1 MPANKNKEY
10 RVALANTQ
18 DSYGWL
24 ARLLHWGIAGLI
36 FYLIY
41 LGLVSG
47 DLEGEAKSAMRA
59 THKSF
64 ALLTLAL
71 MTVRVIWRLMNPR
84 PEDPAGTPGW
94 QKAAALW
101 AHWAIY
107 AAVFFQL
114 TIGILVAGQRPIS
127 FFGLFEIG
135 PLLTEN
141 RDQHEF
147 FEELHEIGWIVL
159 AVLVGIH
166 VLAAIYHRL
175 IRKDNV
181 LQRMTTG

>member
-1 MPANKNKEY
+1 MAIG
-10 RVALANTQ
+10 NTTAT
-18 DSYGWL
+18 YGWL
-24 ARLLHWGIAGLI
+24 ARALHWVIAILI
-36 FYLIY
+36 AYLIY

-64 ALLTLAL
+64 ALLVLAL
-71 MTVRVIWRLMNPR
+71 MTVRVVWRLMNPR
-84 PEDPAGTPGW
+84 PEDPPGTPAW
-94 QKAAALW
+94 QKAAAFW

-107 AAVFFQL
+107 AAVYFQL
-114 TIGILVAGQRPIS
+114 VVGILVAGQRPIS

-141 RDQHEF
+141 REQHEF
-147 FEELHEIGWIVL
+147 FEELHGVGWIVL

-166 VLAAIYHRL
+166 VLAAIYHQF
-175 IRKDNV
+175 IRKDDV
-181 LQRMTTG
+181 VRRMTTG